1 MEFVITSDQI
11 LGFCGLIAAL
21 WGVWKIVKE
30 AKKPS
35 DDLKK
40 KVEHH
45 EELLNTDNER
55 LKEIE
60 ESNKLILRCLMVI
73 INHDITGNGI
83 DDLKAERDE
92 LNRFL
97 IDK

>member
-1 MEFVITSDQI
+1 MEFVITSEQI
-11 LGFCGLIAAL
+11 LGFCGLVAAL
-21 WGVWKIVKE
+21 WGVWKIIKE

-40 KVEHH
+40 KVDRH
-45 EELLNTDNER
+45 EELLINDNER

-60 ESNKLILRCLMVI
+60 ESNKLILRCLVVI

-83 DDLKAERDE
+83 VELKSSRDE
-92 LNRFL
+92 LQKYL